1 MQREKNNKVWLNS
14 DYFLIVKLDWEKL
27 GQSEIQGIQPRQGK
41 DIEPWK
47 RELSPERLF
56 RGWWEELTKA
66 YKRFCLQDE
75 SDCARKCNVEHG
87 TCNLWEDKHEVNPA
101 KTWKYRCECD
111 PGYEPQEDT
120 NTKDE
125 SQYLCANG
133 ITQRDRQQCETLDYE
148 DGKAIT
154 PAILDKHLNLPNGG
168 RQKRMV
174 RRL

>member
-1 MQREKNNKVWLNS
+1 MNQG
-14 DYFLIVKLDWEKL
+14 LIVQTKTQNIFGNQKS
-27 GQSEIQGIQPRQGK
+27 GNSTYKGK

-75 SDCARKCNVEHG
+75 SDCARKCNAEHG
-87 TCNLWEDKHEVNPA
+87 TCNLWEDKHEMNKD

-111 PGYEPQEDT
+111 PGYGPQEDT
-120 NTKDE
+120 NTDGS
-125 SQYLCANG
+125 SQYLCAKK
-133 ITQRDRQQCETLDYE
+133 ISQRDREKCDTLDYE

-154 PAILDKHLNLPNGG
+154 PTILDKHLELPTGG

-174 RRL
+174 SSPTPII

>member
-1 MQREKNNKVWLNS
+1 MKP
-14 DYFLIVKLDWEKL
+14 WE
-27 GQSEIQGIQPRQGK
+27 
-41 DIEPWK
+41 

-75 SDCARKCNVEHG
+75 SDCARKCNTEHG
-87 TCNLWEDKHEVNPA
+87 TCNLWEDKHEMNKA

-111 PGYEPQEDT
+111 PGYGPQEDT
-120 NTKDE
+120 NTDGS
-125 SQYLCANG
+125 SQYLCAKR
-133 ITQRDRQQCETLDYE
+133 ISQRDREKCDTLDYE

-154 PAILDKHLNLPNGG
+154 PAILDKHLMLPNGG

-174 RRL
+174 SYCKMWYSLIVDLFSDTYTFSLSLLKLNSQCVGGAKEIRYKRV